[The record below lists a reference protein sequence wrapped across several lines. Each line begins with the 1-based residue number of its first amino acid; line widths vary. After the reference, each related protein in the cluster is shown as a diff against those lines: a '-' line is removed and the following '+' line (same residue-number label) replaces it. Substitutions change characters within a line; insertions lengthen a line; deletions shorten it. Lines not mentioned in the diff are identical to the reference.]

1 MFTRFLISAIFAVSV
16 GLVGT
21 HSALAFH
28 VVAGSISWECQGSG
42 EFVFKLTVLRDCTGD
57 DITNPQIQSET
68 YAGLG
73 AISLSLVS
81 SEDVSPTQCGVS
93 CADEDP
99 GAVEKLIFES
109 APVMIDTVIPPTGLV
124 FSYYKCC
131 RTTVENLVTPQANNM
146 YFRAIMYPFG
156 SETNAYPCFDSSPE
170 FAAESNNLL
179 CSGYEFRYS
188 NAAIDP
194 DLDAMTYNW
203 SPAYQYDNG
212 YPAPVPIAYMPNYAF
227 DNPLPN
233 PLINGTYDQATID
246 QNTGLIEY
254 DTPPGLAGMW
264 GITISVY
271 GWRNGQLI
279 SENSRELILSTSNT
293 CPLPNQVPQPNGA
306 ANTSIVVNAGDLVTF
321 DIGATDP
328 DMPNGIPQEV
338 TMTAYGN
345 LFAGDFTNPNNCS
358 SPPCA
363 TLNSIPPVTGVGGVT
378 TQFNWQTD
386 CSHLTAYNLSSYT
399 YDFVFRF
406 EDDNCPIPGVSF
418 ANVSV
423 TVLGDEIMPS
433 PEARCVS
440 VIDDDNI
447 QIDWET
453 IAPINPMP
461 ASFAY
466 VVYHSTSPNGP
477 WTEIGTVTDVNIGSF
492 IHSTGMATNPLSTG
506 ANYYQIRTRS
516 GCITAPAETPA
527 LYTVS
532 SVFLDIDNNGSTVD
546 LSWNHVVDPPLG
558 SAGGGAAMYNVFE
571 RNPSSTGT
579 WNLIYAISDLSYTR
593 VVLECNDIVDFK
605 IELEDNLSCTS
616 ISNVETETLTN
627 LNPPAP
633 QQLDSVSIDPN
644 TGLAIL
650 GWPANDSLFVTEY
663 LIQVSTPTGYA
674 PAGSVFGHSNTF
686 FDYQASNASTESEC
700 FRISSMTNCGIP
712 GAPTLGQRHCTMLLD
727 VSLEPCEK
735 TNYLSWSSYDGW
747 DEGVKEYEIL
757 VSKDGGQELKVA
769 TVHPDSLR
777 FSHQSLQLQATYC
790 YRVRAVRNTTERIT
804 STSNEE
810 CILVY
815 ISKIPDYH
823 YGYETTVP
831 HNEKVLHQF
840 FLDSTAGIS
849 KIEVHRGQDTDTT
862 GFVGEVD
869 FDPLTRFYEFSDFRA
884 RPNLRPYYYRT
895 IVYDECEHPMD
906 TSDFTRTIYLE
917 VEANTDRTNVLTWN
931 EYVGWPTGIEHFD
944 IYRDYVGSGDFEYLT
959 TLPVTTLTYTD
970 NVVELLE
977 GEGNFCYYIE
987 AAENGPWYVGDPPY
1001 SFDQRSRSNIGCAPQ
1016 HPNIFIPNAFAPNG
1030 RNKLFLPVS
1039 IYVDYQSYVFTVYD
1053 RFGGHIM
1060 RTLDKNLGWD
1070 GTLSN
1075 GMDAAQGVYGYTVE
1089 YETAEGVSGVKTGT
1103 ITLYR

>member
-1 MFTRFLISAIFAVSV
+1 MGIRHIIAAFIAIMFGMFGSQTAV
-16 GLVGT
+16 
-21 HSALAFH
+21 AFH

-42 EFVFKLTVLRDCTGD
+42 DFVFKLTVLRDCTGD
-57 DITNPQIQSET
+57 DISNPQIQSET
-68 YAGLG
+68 YSGLG
-73 AISLSLVS
+73 AISLALVS
-81 SEDVSPTQCGVS
+81 SEDVSPTQCGIS
-93 CADEDP
+93 CANQDQ
-99 GAVEKLIFES
+99 GSVEKLVFES
-109 APVMIDTVIPPTGLV
+109 APVTIDTIIPATGLV

-156 SETNAYPCFDSSPE
+156 NQADAYPCFDSSPA

-194 DLDAMTYNW
+194 DLDSMSYNW

-212 YPAPVPIAYMPNYAF
+212 FTAPVPIAYAANYSF
-227 DNPLPN
+227 DNQLPN
-233 PLINGTYDQATID
+233 PLIGPYDLATID

-254 DTPPGLAGMW
+254 DTPAGLAGMW

-279 SENSRELILSTSNT
+279 SENSREMILSASNNCT
-293 CPLPNQVPQPNGA
+293 VPNQVPQPNGA
-306 ANTSIVVNAGDLVTF
+306 ANTSLIVNAGDLVTF
-321 DIGATDP
+321 DIGAVDP

-338 TMTAYGN
+338 TMTAFSN
-345 LFAGDFTNPNNCS
+345 VFSGDFTNPNNCS

-363 TLNSIPPVTGVGGVT
+363 TLNDVPPVTGVGGVS

-386 CSHLTAYNLSSYT
+386 CSHLTAFNLSSYT

-406 EDDNCPIPGVSF
+406 EDDNCPVPGVSF

-423 TVLGDEIMPS
+423 TVVGDEIMPS

-440 VIDDDNI
+440 IIDDDNI
-447 QIDWET
+447 QIEWET
-453 IAPINPMP
+453 VAPINPMP

-466 VVYHSTSPNGP
+466 VIYHSTSPNGP
-477 WTEIGTVTDVNIGSF
+477 WTEVGSVTDVNTGSF
-492 IHSTGMATNPLSTG
+492 IHSTGMAANPLSTG
-506 ANYYQIRTRS
+506 PNYYQIRTRS
-516 GCITAPAETPA
+516 GCITSPAETPA

-532 SVFLDIDNNGSTVD
+532 SIFLDLTNNGETLD
-546 LSWNHVVDPPLG
+546 INWNHVVDPPLVT
-558 SAGGGAAMYNVFE
+558 AGGTNAQYDIYE
-571 RNPSSTGT
+571 QNPAGTGS
-579 WNLIYAISDLSYTR
+579 WNLVFQTSDLSYTR
-593 VVLECNDIVDFK
+593 PVAECGDIVAFRV
-605 IELEDNLSCTS
+605 ELGDGLPCSS
-616 ISNVETETLTN
+616 VSNVEEEL
-627 LNPPAP
+627 LIGGDP
-633 QQLDSVSIDPN
+633 QPQPMDSVTVEDS
-644 TGLAIL
+644 LAVL
-650 GWPANDSLFVTEY
+650 GWPINGSQSVIEYNVYWQDADGFTDILATNIGLNNTQHVDETSNPWSKPECYFVRGRNCAGVQELEY
-663 LIQVSTPTGYA
+663 PTST
-674 PAGSVFGHSNTF
+674 
-686 FDYQASNASTESEC
+686 
-700 FRISSMTNCGIP
+700 
-712 GAPTLGQRHCTMLLD
+712 LHCTIHLT
-727 VSLEPCEK
+727 VELEPCEK
-735 TNYLSWSSYDGW
+735 TNHLSWTRYTHW

-757 VSKDGGQELKVA
+757 VSKDGGQESRVA
-769 TVHPDSLR
+769 IVDPDSLN
-777 FSHQSLQLQATYC
+777 FSHENLQLQATYC
-790 YRVRAVRNTTERIT
+790 YRVRAVKNTTNRVT

-810 CILVY
+810 CVLVY
-815 ISKIPDYH
+815 ISKIPEFH

-840 FLDSTAGIS
+840 FLDSTAGVS

-862 GFVGEVD
+862 GFVGEVE

-884 RPNLRPYYYRT
+884 KPNLRPYYYRT

-906 TSDFTRTIYLE
+906 TSDFTRTIFLE
-917 VEANTDRTNVLTWN
+917 VEAKTDRTNVLTWN
-931 EYVGWPTGIEHFD
+931 EYVGWPTGIEHYD

-970 NVVELLE
+970 NVLDLLE

-987 AAENGPWYVGDPPY
+987 AAESGPWYVGNPPY
-1001 SFDQRSRSNIGCAPQ
+1001 PFDQRSRSNIGCAPQ
-1016 HPNIFIPNAFAPNG
+1016 HPNIFVPNAFAPNG
-1030 RNKLFLPVS
+1030 VNKVFLPVS

-1075 GMDAAQGVYGYTVE
+1075 GMEAAQGVYGYTVE
-1089 YETAEGVSGVKTGT
+1089 YETAEGISGVKTGT